1 MGVTVE
7 LAALRVATDIQGKD
21 HLGCK
26 FAALLEYGIDGVGI
40 GVGMGG
46 QGAQCGRD
54 IEQFV
59 QHKLHVAQGGG
70 VDRHV
75 DRYRLRWKKNG
86 SGRTGCTAPVR
97 DCG

>member
-7 LAALRVATDIQGKD
+7 LAALCVATDVQGKD

-26 FAALLEYGIDGVGI
+26 FATLLEHGIDGVGI

-46 QGAQCGRD
+46 QGAQGGRD

-59 QHKLHVAQGGG
+59 QNKLHVAQGGS

-75 DRYRLRWKKNG
+75 DRYRLRWEKKVQAGRG
-86 SGRTGCTAPVR
+86 SPLVQ